1 MQVSVYHS
9 EEAGGWMHA
18 NPLLVLS
25 TLIQPIL
32 HCLGYGAAHCGQI
45 FLPNLRESIESS
57 IDML

>member
-1 MQVSVYHS
+1 
-9 EEAGGWMHA
+9 MHA

-32 HCLGYGAAHCGQI
+32 RCLGYGAAHCGQI